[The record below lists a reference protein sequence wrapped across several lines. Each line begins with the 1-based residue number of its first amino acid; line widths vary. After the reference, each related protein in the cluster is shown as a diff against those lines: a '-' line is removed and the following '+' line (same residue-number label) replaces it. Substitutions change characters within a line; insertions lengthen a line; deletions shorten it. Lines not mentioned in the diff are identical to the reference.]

1 MARETTNYERALNA
15 VKNHPQWNNL
25 NRMNTNTGTPAH
37 VLKKRAQAEVA
48 LAEGMLSSYA
58 ISQAINDESNML
70 IGLFENYNEHLHV
83 DIASNPQLAG
93 AELDVPGGSGPG
105 AQGSQ
110 LQNSNVQASNTR
122 AQQQEQ
128 DRRRAEEERTRKAR
142 EDEAE
147 RERLRK
153 LREDEERAK
162 KQKEEEEKI
171 RRAAEE
177 AEAARVKT
185 EIAAKEEKK
194 RQEERE
200 RMAELVL
207 KQQKQA
213 EEEEKNAKLKA
224 KQMEEEQKRKQEEKR
239 KFSSES
245 SDPYVYSQSNRGA
258 KDAGQI
264 LREDDHPHEN
274 HRAKEPR
281 LINPS
286 PFTSGEAFPM
296 GKYGDR
302 DESAKSTQRQ
312 VQEETSRLQ
321 DIRSQYSGKKLQ
333 IRADQQ
339 QQLQSSNHSPNFGGQ
354 QIVNS
359 AGDLV
364 KLFGSQTLL
373 NKAISIEEERQ
384 VQRER
389 VHKARE
395 MEYIEKY
402 ELAKKEG
409 KETEKADAEKIAKLR
424 EELAILRERK
434 KRSPVSQLAE
444 VLPDKDSPQTRAAIQ
459 RISEQEDEL
468 IAQLETLLKRTE
480 DVAGLHAEISK
491 ESAFLLGKQK
501 GTLLSLDRQ
510 KELQAEIFAL
520 NQQKEN
526 LQLQALKLKRE
537 LEDGVPNTWNDPEIE
552 RKQNLENS
560 ITAMKR
566 LNELKSNEL
575 NRNKALLEQLD
586 NEYREYLKNPKYIS
600 PTIGLDQG
608 RGNTVADAYG
618 VKSLAGSRHDSFL
631 RIADPEDKRAGRYPY
646 DTIGAT
652 TSHMGDF
659 RATTS
664 TKADTHGLTDFSR
677 GLQEMLGQLSGS
689 NPRTWN

>member
-1 MARETTNYERALNA
+1 MS
-15 VKNHPQWNNL
+15 
-25 NRMNTNTGTPAH
+25 RMNTTTGTPAH
-37 VLKKRAQAEVA
+37 VFKKRAQAEVA

-93 AELDVPGGSGPG
+93 AELEVPGGSGVG
-105 AQGSQ
+105 GSQ
-110 LQNSNVQASNTR
+110 LQNSVAQPSNSR
-122 AQQQEQ
+122 VQQQEQ
-128 DRRRAEEERTRKAR
+128 ERRRAEEERARKAR

-147 RERLRK
+147 RERIR
-153 LREDEERAK
+153 
-162 KQKEEEEKI
+162 KQKEDDERARKQREEEERV

-177 AEAARVKT
+177 AEAARVKA

-213 EEEEKNAKLKA
+213 EEEEKNAKLRA

-239 KFSSES
+239 KVSSES
-245 SDPYVYSQSNRGA
+245 SDPYLYSQSHRGA
-258 KDAGQI
+258 KDAGHI
-264 LREDDHPHEN
+264 LREDEHN
-274 HRAKEPR
+274 HDSQRAKEPR

-286 PFTSGEAFPM
+286 PFTSGEPFPM

-302 DESAKSTQRQ
+302 DESAKHTLRQ

-321 DIRSQYSGKKLQ
+321 DIRNQYSGKKQAVGVNQPQPIL
-333 IRADQQ
+333 
-339 QQLQSSNHSPNFGGQ
+339 SSNHSPNFGGQ
-354 QIVNS
+354 QTVNS
-359 AGDLV
+359 AGDLM

-384 VQRER
+384 AQRER

-409 KETEKADAEKIAKLR
+409 KETEKADAEKLAKLR
-424 EELAILRERK
+424 EELAVLRERQ
-434 KRSPVSQLAE
+434 KRSPVSQLVE
-444 VLPDKDSPQTRAAIQ
+444 VLPDRDSPQTRAAV
-459 RISEQEDEL
+459 RRFEAQEEEL
-468 IAQLETLLKRTE
+468 AVQLEELLHRTQSI
-480 DVAGLHAEISK
+480 AGLHAELSK

-501 GTLLSLDRQ
+501 NALLSLDRQ

-526 LQLQALKLKRE
+526 LQLQSLRLKRE
-537 LEDGVPNTWNDPEIE
+537 LEDGVSHSLNDPEIE

-560 ITAMKR
+560 IKAMKR

-586 NEYREYLKNPKYIS
+586 SEYREYLKNPKYTS
-600 PTIGLDQG
+600 PSIGLDKVW
-608 RGNTVADAYG
+608 THPV
-618 VKSLAGSRHDSFL
+618 S
-631 RIADPEDKRAGRYPY
+631 DPYAQKPQASMYSDNMLKTRAHEDKRPQIYPGLGNQTPFASG
-646 DTIGAT
+646 D
-652 TSHMGDF
+652 DF
-659 RATTS
+659 RANLS
-664 TKADTHGLTDFSR
+664 SNSDAHGMTDFSR
-677 GLQEMLGQLSGS
+677 GLQNLLGQLTTGDT
-689 NPRTWN
+689 RRWN